1 MLGPI
6 TGAAASQDASSP
18 EKKKL
23 KQACQDFE
31 SVMLGIVF
39 KQMSASAKG
48 GMLDQSAANKQW
60 REMLDD
66 ERAKNMAASG
76 GIGLAEHLYRDL
88 ERRL

>member
-1 MLGPI
+1 MLGPV
-6 TGAAASQDASSP
+6 TAAAAPADAKAA

-23 KQACQDFE
+23 RTACEDFE

-66 ERAKNMAASG
+66 ERAKSMAASG
-76 GIGLAEHLYRDL
+76 GIGLADHLYRDL

>member
-6 TGAAASQDASSP
+6 GAKAADASQANP
-18 EKKKL
+18 EHKKL
-23 KQACQDFE
+23 RKACEEFE

-39 KQMSASAKG
+39 KQMSATSKG

-60 REMLDD
+60 KDMLED

-76 GIGLAEHLYRDL
+76 GIGLADALYRDL
-88 ERRL
+88 VDRV